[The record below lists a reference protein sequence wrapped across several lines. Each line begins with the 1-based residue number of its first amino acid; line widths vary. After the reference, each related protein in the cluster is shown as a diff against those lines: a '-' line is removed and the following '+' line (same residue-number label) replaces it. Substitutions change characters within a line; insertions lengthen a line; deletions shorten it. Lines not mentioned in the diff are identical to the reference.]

1 MVSLHFP
8 GLNASIQTLTDEK
21 TTKRKT
27 KRIGRKRKD
36 EKLESEEVLTEVGE
50 APVESAEKKPAGV
63 LMVQVENVLHD
74 KFVVTDEAKATAQEI
89 ITTIREIMGVNPLY
103 RDSVNLILNQAQ
115 YIANNP
121 VYLADFGAA
130 MSGADAADM
139 QEIISETSVSTDIPM
154 RSHHW
159 YMCFPIW
166 TFLFAL
172 QIPKRL
178 VLSLSLLKKELQ
190 LNRLQQKIGRE
201 VEEKVRTQ
209 HRKFM
214 LQEQLKVIK
223 KELGLEKEDKDAIEE
238 KFRARLKDKT
248 VPAAAMEVIDEEL
261 NKLCFLDSH
270 SSEFNVT
277 RNYLDW
283 LTSLPWG
290 VTRTEN
296 LDLKQAAQVLDEDHY
311 GMEDVK
317 KRILGTH
324 LNIRF
329 IFRNCPHSIFIVVSF
344 FFPSNKGRFVN
355 LFVCLQS
362 LLLWVN

>member
-1 MVSLHFP
+1 M
-8 GLNASIQTLTDEK
+8 
-21 TTKRKT
+21 
-27 KRIGRKRKD
+27 
-36 EKLESEEVLTEVGE
+36 
-50 APVESAEKKPAGV
+50 
-63 LMVQVENVLHD
+63 
-74 KFVVTDEAKATAQEI
+74 
-89 ITTIREIMGVNPLY
+89 
-103 RDSVNLILNQAQ
+103 
-115 YIANNP
+115 
-121 VYLADFGAA
+121 
-130 MSGADAADM
+130 
-139 QEIISETSVSTDIPM
+139 
-154 RSHHW
+154 
-159 YMCFPIW
+159 
-166 TFLFAL
+166 
-172 QIPKRL
+172 
-178 VLSLSLLKKELQ
+178 
-190 LNRLQQKIGRE
+190 
-201 VEEKVRTQ
+201 
-209 HRKFM
+209 
-214 LQEQLKVIK
+214 IK

-362 LLLWVN
+362 LLL